1 MESQYPELYQFLN
14 ENPVTLPM
22 EPHPEINKKVL
33 ENYLQS
39 LQQLLQHH
47 EETHKIGIQPYNQ

>member
-1 MESQYPELYQFLN
+1 
-14 ENPVTLPM
+14 
-22 EPHPEINKKVL
+22 L